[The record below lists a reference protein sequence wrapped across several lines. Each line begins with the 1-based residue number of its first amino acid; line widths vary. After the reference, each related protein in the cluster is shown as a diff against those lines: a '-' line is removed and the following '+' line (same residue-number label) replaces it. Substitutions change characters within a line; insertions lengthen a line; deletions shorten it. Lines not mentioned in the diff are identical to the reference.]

1 MLKGYL
7 KGKKEGLSLAESVV
21 IGFQNE
27 IGFTN
32 SPEYKILQRVY
43 ESIHEFTQELSEA
56 EMEVNRNDDQRKS
69 GAVQESV

>member
-7 KGKKEGLSLAESVV
+7 KGKKEGLSLSESVI

-32 SPEYKILQRVY
+32 SPEYKLLQRVY
-43 ESIHEFTQELSEA
+43 ESIHEFTQEISEA

-69 GAVQESV
+69 GAV

>member
-7 KGKKEGLSLAESVV
+7 KGKKEGLSLAESVI

-27 IGFTN
+27 IGFTD
-32 SPEYKILQRVY
+32 SPEYKLLQRVY
-43 ESIHEFTQELSEA
+43 ESIHEFTQEISEE

-69 GAVQESV
+69 GAV